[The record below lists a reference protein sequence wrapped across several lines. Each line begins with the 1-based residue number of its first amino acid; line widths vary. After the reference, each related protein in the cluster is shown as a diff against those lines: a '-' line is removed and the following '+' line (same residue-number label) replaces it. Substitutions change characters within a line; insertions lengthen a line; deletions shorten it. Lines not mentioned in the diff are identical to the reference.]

1 MHKTSST
8 HMRAC
13 PGLGLFSNA
22 LSSNSRQKY
31 LSLKIKSEREHYIY
45 HLRCWEVWPTAMQE
59 EFCTGIS
66 NHRTS
71 LSMSA
76 ENLRSV
82 NIIKAIVKSNNLL
95 TGQLADFGL
104 ARAKSVPTKTYS
116 NEVSLR
122 IFAILTFTT
131 TLPVYIFRWWPCGTA
146 RLTFSWDQRSI
157 PPLSTCGEL
166 GAFSMRWL
174 LADRSSLDPRW

>member
-1 MHKTSST
+1 
-8 HMRAC
+8 
-13 PGLGLFSNA
+13 
-22 LSSNSRQKY
+22 
-31 LSLKIKSEREHYIY
+31 
-45 HLRCWEVWPTAMQE
+45 
-59 EFCTGIS
+59 
-66 NHRTS
+66 
-71 LSMSA
+71 MSA

-131 TLPVYIFRWWPCGTA
+131 TLPVYIFRW
-146 RLTFSWDQRSI
+146 
-157 PPLSTCGEL
+157 
-166 GAFSMRWL
+166 
-174 LADRSSLDPRW
+174 